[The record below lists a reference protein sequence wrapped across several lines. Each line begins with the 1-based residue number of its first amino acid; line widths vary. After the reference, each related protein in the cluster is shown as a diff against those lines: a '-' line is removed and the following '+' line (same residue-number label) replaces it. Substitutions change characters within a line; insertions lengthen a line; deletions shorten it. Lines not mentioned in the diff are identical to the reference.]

1 MNRLQKMSRSMFYLV
16 LFVVA
21 SIVSLAA
28 ARYYGTMTVRGA
40 LLLAFAST
48 AGSATTAELMIFL
61 FRRRQR

>member
-1 MNRLQKMSRSMFYLV
+1 MKRFQKMSRSMFYLV

-28 ARYYGTMTVRGA
+28 ARYYGTMTVRDA

-48 AGSATTAELMIFL
+48 AGSATTAELMVFQ
-61 FRRRQR
+61 FRRR